1 VDLRPSERI
10 AARSVFFTILVL
22 FGAQIGFMQSYSEPY
37 PALTQP
43 RFMGTRTT
51 PDGLIE
57 IPAVEAAVTF
67 LDGSHAVLTLA
78 ALFPDMH
85 TARRYAAAEVAF
97 HASTPSP
104 SDRVRTFAP
113 AGSLR
118 RWLDETVWPA
128 RDMMA
133 RRFWTGNPAAPETV
147 EWLRRRLLGIYP
159 NRQPQRVEFMWY
171 DDFYRQG
178 EVSLER
184 TGRALR
190 QIYSVK
196 VN

>member
-1 VDLRPSERI
+1 M
-10 AARSVFFTILVL
+10 AARAAFFTILVL
-22 FGAQIGFMQSYSEPY
+22 FSAQIVFMQWYSEPY

-43 RFMGTRTT
+43 RFMGTRIT
-51 PDGLIE
+51 PDGLIQS
-57 IPAVEAAVTF
+57 PAVEAVVTF
-67 LDGSHAVLTLA
+67 FDGSRAELSPA

-85 TARRYAAAEVAF
+85 TAHRYPAAEVAF
-97 HASTPSP
+97 HASTPSS

-128 RDMMA
+128 RDILA

-147 EWLRRRLLGIYP
+147 EWLRLRLAAIYP
-159 NRQPQRVEFMWY
+159 NGQPQQVDFMWY

-190 QIYSVK
+190 QTYSVT

>member
-1 VDLRPSERI
+1 MRLSERT
-10 AARSVFFTILVL
+10 AARSACFTILVL
-22 FGAQIGFMQSYSEPY
+22 FGAQLGFMQSYSEPY

-57 IPAVEAAVTF
+57 IPAVEATVTF
-67 LDGSHAVLTLA
+67 LDRSHAALTLQ

-85 TARRYAAAEVAF
+85 TARRYPAAEVAF

-104 SDRVRTFAP
+104 SDRVRTTAP
-113 AGSLR
+113 AGTLR
-118 RWLDETVWPA
+118 HWLDETVWPA

-133 RRFWTGNPAAPETV
+133 RRFWTGNPATPETV
-147 EWLRRRLLGIYP
+147 EWLRHRLLAIYP
-159 NRQPQRVEFMWY
+159 HQQPERVDFMWY
-171 DDFYRQG
+171 DDFYREG
-178 EVSLER
+178 ELQR

>member
-1 VDLRPSERI
+1 MRPFERI
-10 AARSVFFTILVL
+10 AARCALFAILVL
-22 FGAQIGFMQSYSEPY
+22 FAAQIGFMQSYLEPY

-67 LDGSHAVLTLA
+67 RDGSQAALTLA
-78 ALFPDMH
+78 ALFPEMH
-85 TARRYAAAEVAF
+85 SAHRYAAAEVAF
-97 HASTPSP
+97 HASTPLP
-104 SDRVRTFAP
+104 SDRVRIVAP
-113 AGSLR
+113 AGRLR

-128 RDMMA
+128 RDLMA
-133 RRFWTGNPAAPETV
+133 RRFWTGNPATPETID
-147 EWLRRRLLGIYP
+147 WLRRRLVVIYP
-159 NRQPQRVEFMWY
+159 NRQPQRVDFMWY
-171 DDFYRQG
+171 EDFYRQG

-190 QIYSVK
+190 QTYSAE